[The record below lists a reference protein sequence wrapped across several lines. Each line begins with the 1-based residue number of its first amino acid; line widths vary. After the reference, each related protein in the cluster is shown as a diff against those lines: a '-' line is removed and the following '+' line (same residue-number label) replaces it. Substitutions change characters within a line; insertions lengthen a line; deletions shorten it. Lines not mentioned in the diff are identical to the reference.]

1 MQVSLMLITST
12 RKLPAEVVVLSN
24 CSFHVECLSVGQS
37 RLSVAVWKAPKIE
50 EFAAPKLGPP
60 NGPNF
65 GVAVSPP
72 QSSSKLYCGSW
83 VHFAAPF
90 LGPRDGPLFWPLNL
104 SLWAQAT
111 RSRLPFF

>member
-1 MQVSLMLITST
+1 MLITST

-37 RLSVAVWKAPKIE
+37 RLSVAVWKAPEIE

-72 QSSSKLYCGSW
+72 
-83 VHFAAPF
+83 P
-90 LGPRDGPLFWPLNL
+90 NL
-104 SLWAQAT
+104 V
-111 RSRLPFF
+111 PN